1 MAGTKKKFVEIDI
14 IADTVCPWCFVGKRN
29 LDKALEEGN
38 DRYEFVL
45 RWHPFQI
52 DPEVPKEGTY
62 KREFYDTKMSADVA
76 EVFNSRMADIFSS
89 HDMTYKIDGLTG
101 NSIESHRLIYFA
113 GLQDRDKQHDLVDE
127 ICLGYFTDGR
137 FIGDRDY
144 LLECAEKIEIEG
156 AEEFLDDPNKE
167 LTEVKEELKKYS
179 EVKGIPYFVINGK
192 EEFAGAQPT
201 EVFLAAFEAAT
212 K

>member
-38 DRYEFVL
+38 DRYEFEL

-76 EVFNSRMADIFSS
+76 E
-89 HDMTYKIDGLTG
+89 
-101 NSIESHRLIYFA
+101 
-113 GLQDRDKQHDLVDE
+113 DRDKQHDLVDE

-137 FIGDRDY
+137 FIGDRNY

-156 AEEFLDDPNKE
+156 AEEFLDDPNKG
-167 LTEVKEELKKYS
+167 LTE
-179 EVKGIPYFVINGK
+179 INGK